1 MVSTTYLW
9 WFGGWFNYYC
19 FNHIT
24 IFGGNSDPYI
34 SARLGWA
41 AGSQAFEA
49 PKSPGPDRKTPRRP
63 DVSETW
69 KEHDGSVV
77 FVDGGQNKADPNQ
90 DLTSHHMRCQGY
102 DFEGNHLPWQT
113 VHTGATPP
121 GTKDGMSCTRTV
133 DFFQCVF
140 GVSMGLRCFLDSH
153 EIAGVSRCVGTGTIP
168 LYQCLWCGLKLPM
181 RSILQ
186 APPFD
191 TRWLILGNWW
201 FKGFSWRHSLKA
213 V

>member
-69 KEHDGSVV
+69 KEHDGSMV

-133 DFFQCVF
+133 DLFQCVF

-153 EIAGVSRCVGTGTIP
+153 EIAGVSSVCWDWYDPTLPVFVVWIEIANEIDTASPSVWYSLVDIG
-168 LYQCLWCGLKLPM
+168 KLM
-181 RSILQ
+181 IQRLLLAS
-186 APPFD
+186 
-191 TRWLILGNWW
+191 
-201 FKGFSWRHSLKA
+201 
-213 V
+213 